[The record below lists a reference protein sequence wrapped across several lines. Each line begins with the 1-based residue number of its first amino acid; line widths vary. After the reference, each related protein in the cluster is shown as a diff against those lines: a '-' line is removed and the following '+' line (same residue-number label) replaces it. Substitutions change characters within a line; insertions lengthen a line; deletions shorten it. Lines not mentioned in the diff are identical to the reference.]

1 MGWRGVIRE
10 FGDRLPVSPA
20 TPVITLLEGDTPLIE
35 APRWGE
41 RLGVRLF
48 LKCEGMNPTG
58 SFKDRGMALAVAKA
72 LEEGARGII
81 CASTGNTS
89 ASAAAYAARAGIPC
103 VVLVPAGGVARGK
116 LSQALAY
123 GARVLGVEG
132 SFDRALGVVRELG
145 VERDGWAVVNS
156 LNPYRLWGQRTAAWE
171 IVQELGDGPDY
182 LALPV
187 GNAGNITAYGQ
198 GFRESLERGE
208 IRTRPRLLGF
218 QAQGAAPLV
227 LGHPVEEPRTVAS
240 AIRIG
245 KPVNWKTALEEV
257 QESGGR
263 FEAVPD
269 EEILEAYFLL
279 ASREGVFAEPASA
292 CALAGVRRLAERG
305 FFPPGSRVVV
315 VLTGNGLKDPETAI
329 ERAAGVETV
338 SPDPEAVR
346 RYLRL
351 F

>member
-1 MGWRGVIRE
+1 
-10 FGDRLPVSPA
+10 
-20 TPVITLLEGDTPLIE
+20 
-35 APRWGE
+35 
-41 RLGVRLF
+41 
-48 LKCEGMNPTG
+48 
-58 SFKDRGMALAVAKA
+58 
-72 LEEGARGII
+72 
-81 CASTGNTS
+81 
-89 ASAAAYAARAGIPC
+89 
-103 VVLVPAGGVARGK
+103 
-116 LSQALAY
+116 
-123 GARVLGVEG
+123 VLGVEG

-171 IVQELGDGPDY
+171 IVRELGDGPDY

-198 GFRESLERGE
+198 GFRESLGRGE
-208 IRTRPRLLGF
+208 IKTRPRLLGF

-257 QESGGR
+257 RESGGR

-269 EEILEAYFLL
+269 EEILEAYSLL

-292 CALAGVRRLAERG
+292 CALAGVRRLAEKG

-329 ERAAGVETV
+329 ERAAGVEMV
-338 SPDPEAVR
+338 PPDPEAVR
-346 RYLRL
+346 RYLR